1 MENVKIIERKLLK
14 KYGYE
19 NIESISEK
27 KIYILLNKAEYKEI
41 IPFLNK
47 RFNNRILAVFE
58 RIHKKD
64 EMECIILKP

>member
-27 KIYILLNKAEYKEI
+27 KN
-41 IPFLNK
+41 
-47 RFNNRILAVFE
+47 
-58 RIHKKD
+58 IHSFK
-64 EMECIILKP
+64 